1 MSLINATPT
10 SWMKSH
16 NEQHS
21 RIFKNQRIPSRLM
34 VPAHVNNR
42 MNSFTVKSDSYQP
55 RLDFK
60 RQDNRVSVDTISVAP
75 LTSKDSTNTT
85 QPPMI
90 WFPGSSKCNSQEEDS
105 SGNAQTLGFFLHCRK
120 KFKHFTKYA
129 LT

>member
-10 SWMKSH
+10 SWMKPH
-16 NEQHS
+16 NEQHI
-21 RIFKNQRIPSRLM
+21 RIFKNQRMPSRLM

-42 MNSFTVKSDSYQP
+42 INSFAVKSDSYQP

-90 WFPGSSKCNSQEEDS
+90 WFPGGSKCNSQEEDS
-105 SGNAQTLGFFLHCRK
+105 SGNGETLSFFYIAK
-120 KFKHFTKYA
+120 KKKYF
-129 LT
+129 